1 MNYFKTFA
9 LIILIIFSNKSLAN
23 ENIVKILKKNN
34 NIIFLRHALA
44 PGNGDPDDINL
55 NDCDTQRNLNL
66 EGINQSK
73 KIGNYFVKNDINIEK
88 IYSSEW
94 CRCKDTALHAFQKYE
109 TFDAL
114 NSFYDQKFYKN
125 KNRQVKEL
133 KSFIKK
139 WNNSGNI
146 ILVTHYVV
154 IMELLNISSESGEI
168 IISNKN
174 YEVISRKTIK

>member
-1 MNYFKTFA
+1 MNYFKTLA

-23 ENIVKILKKNN
+23 ENIVEILKKNN

-109 TFDAL
+109 IFDAL
-114 NSFYDQKFYKN
+114 NSFYDQKFHKN

-133 KSFIKK
+133 KSFIEK

-154 IMELLNISSESGEI
+154 IMELLNISPESGEI
-168 IISNKN
+168 IVSNKN

>member
-1 MNYFKTFA
+1 MRK
-9 LIILIIFSNKSLAN
+9 LLILIIIFTTNTSYSN
-23 ENIVKILKKNN
+23 ENLVSVLKEGKK
-34 NIIFLRHALA
+34 IIFIRHALA

-109 TFDAL
+109 IFDAL
-114 NSFYDQKFYKN
+114 NSFYDQKFHKN

-133 KSFIKK
+133 KSFIEK

-154 IMELLNISSESGEI
+154 IMELLNISPESGEI
-168 IISNKN
+168 IVSNKN